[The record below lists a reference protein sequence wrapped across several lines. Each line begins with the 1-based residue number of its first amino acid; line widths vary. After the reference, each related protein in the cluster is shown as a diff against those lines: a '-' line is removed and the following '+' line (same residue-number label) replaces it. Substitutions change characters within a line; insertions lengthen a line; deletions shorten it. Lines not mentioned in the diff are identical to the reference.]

1 MIKYQE
7 DKQMGKPK
15 ARRSEYEEFCWMHCP
30 HPEKPCNGE
39 CAEIK
44 AFCSKKRKKKGG
56 RKRSE

>member
-1 MIKYQE
+1 M
-7 DKQMGKPK
+7 KPK